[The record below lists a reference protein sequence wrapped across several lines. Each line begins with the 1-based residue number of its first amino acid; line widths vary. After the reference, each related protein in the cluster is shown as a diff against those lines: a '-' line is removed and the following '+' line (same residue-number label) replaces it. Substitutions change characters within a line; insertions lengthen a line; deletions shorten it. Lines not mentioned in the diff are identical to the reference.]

1 VLALALLGLILLT
14 SAVGRLIPTGQLAP
28 LIWYAPRQ
36 ATDFSQALYL
46 IDLDR
51 RAAVW
56 LLTAPFGI
64 EYPSLA
70 PDQQRIAYNRF
81 ENGWRLH
88 ILDWF
93 TGEDQGL
100 ADSLLNGSFPAWS
113 PDGRRLAQ
121 AVRYG
126 GTQIIDPLDGMFRQ
140 LTDDSLFDYTPAWS
154 PDGRWIAFGVNQN
167 LYAVSSDCEANCREQ
182 ATQITGQ
189 SGAQAYPAWS
199 PDGRFIAFL
208 SSLPAQPN
216 IFELYLVD
224 TKCLEQ
230 GGGACAGQNALRV
243 DLGYPGLQ
251 IILNPIYWSPDGY
264 DLIFQAMTPVEIGFY
279 RIAAVCYNRGPD
291 CRAEWI
297 YDLRDLPGF

>member
-1 VLALALLGLILLT
+1 MGLILLIGP
-14 SAVGRLIPTGQLAP
+14 VGRLIPTGQLAP

-46 IDLDR
+46 VDLDR
-51 RAAVW
+51 RVAAW
-56 LLTAPFGI
+56 LFTAPFGV

-93 TGEDQGL
+93 TGEDQAV
-100 ADSLLNGSFPAWS
+100 ADGFLNGSFPAWS

-126 GTQIIDPLDGMFRQ
+126 GTQIIDSADGAFRQ

-167 LYAVSSDCEANCREQ
+167 LYVVASDCQVGCRQ
-182 ATQITGQ
+182 QSRQVTTQ

-199 PDGRFIAFL
+199 PDGKYIAFL
-208 SSLPAQPN
+208 SSLAAQPA

-224 TKCLEQ
+224 TLCLEI
-230 GGGACAGQNALRV
+230 GPDACAQQNALRV
-243 DLGYPGLQ
+243 DLGHPGLQ
-251 IILNPIYWSPDGY
+251 IILNPIFWSADGHY
-264 DLIFQAMTPVEIGFY
+264 LIFQATTPAEIGFY
-279 RIAAVCYNRGPD
+279 RIPATCYNRGPT

-297 YDLRDLPGF
+297 YDLRDLPGFRAG